1 METDIHAGAGD
12 QSATILE
19 IILYTAAR
27 VMRTA
32 GYMIWIQTGKSS
44 VTPQKLLEMRKIHT
58 EHYHVS
64 GAQSAIPVNAWASCG
79 PMLKRGNGQHYSA
92 YRLLYRG
99 PSCLLTG
106 PTIRDADADRQTLN
120 RQFET

>member
-1 METDIHAGAGD
+1 MDPNG
-12 QSATILE
+12 E
-19 IILYTAAR
+19 II
-27 VMRTA
+27 
-32 GYMIWIQTGKSS
+32 S
-44 VTPQKLLEMRKIHT
+44 HT
-58 EHYHVS
+58 TEAIGNAQNSHKHYHVS